1 MPRTRR
7 PAVSAAAAES
17 QPSAEVVTPA
27 EAVRPRRTRAR
38 AANAPAEPSVAA
50 AHVSA
55 PMPALALVES
65 APEPAVQAEPATS
78 EAPPFVA
85 ATSDLSGNGI
95 RQYLTFVVDGQEYGI
110 EIHQV
115 QEIRGYT
122 NVTPLPNTPPH
133 IKGLM
138 NLRGAVI
145 PIFDL
150 RAWFGGGQAE
160 CTRTSVIV
168 TVTVGER
175 LVGLLVDAVSD
186 VLDVEGRS
194 LAPPPDLGPGVDTTL
209 LAGLATVGERLVAVI
224 KVEELVGGMMAA

>member
-7 PAVSAAAAES
+7 PADAAAAV
-17 QPSAEVVTPA
+17 AAVAPA
-27 EAVRPRRTRAR
+27 RPKRTRSR
-38 AANAPAEPSVAA
+38 AAVAAPPAEPVALLS
-50 AHVSA
+50 H
-55 PMPALALVES
+55 PVEL
-65 APEPAVQAEPATS
+65 EPAADAEPVVAVTVTAGADPATP
-78 EAPPFVA
+78 A
-85 ATSDLSGNGI
+85 I
-95 RQYLTFVVDGQEYGI
+95 RQYLTFVVDGQEFGI
-110 EIHQV
+110 EIHNV
-115 QEIRGYT
+115 QEIRGFS

-224 KVEELVGGMMAA
+224 KVDELVGGMMAA

>member
-7 PAVSAAAAES
+7 TADAVDAVAPARPRRSRARVAVAVAEPAVAAAAE
-17 QPSAEVVTPA
+17 
-27 EAVRPRRTRAR
+27 
-38 AANAPAEPSVAA
+38 AA
-50 AHVSA
+50 AA
-55 PMPALALVES
+55 PPPAPLLTLVES
-65 APEPAVQAEPATS
+65 AAPSEQVAPVEPAEPLAAS
-78 EAPPFVA
+78 EVVSA
-85 ATSDLSGNGI
+85 I
-95 RQYLTFVVDGQEYGI
+95 RQYLTFVVDGQEFGL
-110 EIHQV
+110 EIHNV

-122 NVTPLPNTPPH
+122 SVTPLPNTPPH

-160 CTRTSVIV
+160 CTHTSVIV

-186 VLDVEGRS
+186 VLDVEGHS

-224 KVEELVGGMMAA
+224 KVDELVGGMMAA